1 MIGAGIGA
9 SSSVGVANKLL
20 ETEIESTQTQMQNIE
35 SNFGGDM
42 RPGGP
47 GMQGDNQDG
56 PGGPGN
62 EKFSGTTSINKVD
75 DINAV
80 VDFTVLGQLLALGLA
95 LTIIGSLAA
104 CVAIARFSP
113 LEILRER
120 S

>member
-1 MIGAGIGA
+1 MANV
-9 SSSVGVANKLL
+9 SVYNMEGKEVGTIELNDAVFGV
-20 ETEIESTQTQMQNIE
+20 
-35 SNFGGDM
+35 DM
-42 RPGGP
+42 GPGGP
-47 GMQGDNQDG
+47 GMQGDNQGG